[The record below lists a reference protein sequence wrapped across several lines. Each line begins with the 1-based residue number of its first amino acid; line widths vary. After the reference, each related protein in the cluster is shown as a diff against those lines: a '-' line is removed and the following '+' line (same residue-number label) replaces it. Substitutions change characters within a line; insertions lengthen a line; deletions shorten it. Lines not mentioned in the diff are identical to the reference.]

1 MRHAATIALALLCT
15 APSSSTGAGGDPLK
29 PIRSLTAPR
38 LQPLQSLKVPPLY
51 TPAQRAAAVAK
62 TMNLT
67 IAPPLG
73 APFSITPGK
82 PMVPNAGGLIMT
94 DVQAYD
100 GSRNNPNGS
109 VVFRNS
115 TAAAFVID
123 LHAQK
128 GKRYAIDCR
137 TSAPRV
143 FFSYPMGATRVDGE
157 AQTDA
162 NSHVVFATSA
172 MPTDDWVLVSA
183 YIATDSFTPQ
193 VPVLGFYGCEVSP
206 F

>member
-1 MRHAATIALALLCT
+1 MKHTATIALALC
-15 APSSSTGAGGDPLK
+15 AAVFSSTAAGGDPIK

-38 LQPLQSLKVPPLY
+38 LLPVQSLKVPPLY
-51 TPAQRAAAVAK
+51 TSAQRAAALAK

-67 IAPPLG
+67 VAPPLG
-73 APFSITPGK
+73 APFSVTPGK

-100 GSRNNPNGS
+100 GSHNNPNGS

-115 TAAAFVID
+115 TAAAFIIE
-123 LHAQK
+123 LHAQP

-137 TSAPRV
+137 TSAPRI
-143 FFSYPMGATRVDGE
+143 FYSYSGGSGAPLHGE
-157 AQTDA
+157 AEADG
-162 NSHVVFATSA
+162 NSHVVFATGA
-172 MPTDDWVLVSA
+172 MPADEWILISS
-183 YIATDSFTPQ
+183 YLATEDFTPTTK
-193 VPVLGFYGCEVSP
+193 VLGFYGCEVSP